1 MSETA
6 IESSSTY
13 ALTAGMKDFQFLY
26 FLEMQRLPVCTGDIH
41 HRIGRVDDVAV
52 RLAEPY
58 PEATGICIEH
68 GWGKP
73 AEFIPWDK
81 VIKID
86 DDAVFVQPPPNGEAY
101 SPFVDQPGWILID
114 HHLMG
119 KTILDIDGRT
129 TEVVN
134 DVHFLESNGRMLLVH
149 VDVSLNGWLRRWGI
163 RRLRIGQDR
172 LISWKHVQPFS
183 LEDVGAKDVLSLSV
197 TRKQMRDLPSEDL
210 ADALEE
216 LSGVEQQALFSALDS
231 EKAAETL
238 MEAEPRAQRQL
249 IADLRQ
255 ERAKAILSEM
265 SMPQLADLFSVLP
278 HDDTTKLR
286 KLLPRDLAKKV
297 DALLGASESTAE
309 ALMTRQYFTGTK
321 DECVGDALRA
331 LKASGLEPALLSYVY
346 VVSPENVLIGVVDL
360 REIVLASEDGPLE
373 RIMTSP
379 VVSVDT
385 DDTRT
390 DLAELF
396 AKYHYRMVPVV
407 DSHDHLVGVI
417 QYNEIMKGLVTRA
430 KL

>member
-1 MSETA
+1 MSESVNENST
-6 IESSSTY
+6 TY
-13 ALTAGMKDFQFLY
+13 AQHAGMKDFEFLY
-26 FLEMQRLPVCTGDIH
+26 FLELQRLPVCTGDIH
-41 HRIGRVDDVAV
+41 HRIGRVDDVVV

-58 PEATGICIEH
+58 PEAAGICVEH

-73 AEFIPWDK
+73 TEFIPWDR
-81 VIKID
+81 VVKID
-86 DDAVFVQPPPNGEAY
+86 DDAVFVQPPPGEEAY
-101 SPFVDQPGWILID
+101 APFVDQPGWILVD

-119 KTILDIDGRT
+119 RTILDIDGRT

-134 DVHFLESNGRMLLVH
+134 DVHFLESKGRMILVH

-163 RRLRIGQDR
+163 RRLHVGHDR

-183 LEDVGAKDVLSLSV
+183 LEDVGAKDALSLSV
-197 TRKQMRDLPSEDL
+197 TRRQMRDLPSEDL

-249 IADLRQ
+249 IAHLRQ
-255 ERAKAILSEM
+255 ERAKTILSEM
-265 SMPQLADLFSVLP
+265 SVPQLADLFSVLP
-278 HDDTTKLR
+278 HDDTEKL
-286 KLLPRDLAKKV
+286 KELLPHSLAKKV

-309 ALMTRQYFTGTK
+309 ALMTRQYFTATK
-321 DECVGDALRA
+321 NERVGDVLRV
-331 LKASGLEPALLSYVY
+331 LKASGLEPALISYVY
-346 VVSPENVLIGVVDL
+346 VVSPDNVLIGIVDL
-360 REIVLASEDGPLE
+360 REIVLASEDILLE
-373 RIMTSP
+373 QLMTSP

-385 DDTRT
+385 DDTRS
-390 DLAELF
+390 DLADLF

-407 DSHDHLVGVI
+407 DSRDHLVGVI

>member
-1 MSETA
+1 MSNHHVENSEA
-6 IESSSTY
+6 Y
-13 ALTAGMKDFQFLY
+13 ARKAGMQDFHFLY
-26 FLEMQRLPVCTGDIH
+26 FLELQRLPICAGDIH
-41 HRIGRVDDVAV
+41 HRIGNIADLVV

-58 PEATGICIEH
+58 PETVGICVEH

-73 AEFIPWDK
+73 TEFIPWEK
-81 VIKID
+81 VVKVD
-86 DDAVFVQPPPNGEAY
+86 EDAVFVQPAPDGSAY
-101 SPFVDQPGWILID
+101 PPFVDQPGWILVD

-119 KTILDIDGRT
+119 KTILDMDGRT

-134 DVHFLESNGRMLLVH
+134 DVHLLESKGRMVLVH

-183 LEDVGAKDVLSLSV
+183 LEDVGAKDALSLSV
-197 TRKQMRDLPSEDL
+197 TRKQIRDLPSEDL

-216 LSGVEQQALFSALDS
+216 LSGVEQQALFSTLDS

-249 IADLRQ
+249 IAHLRQ
-255 ERAKAILSEM
+255 ERAKTILSEM
-265 SMPQLADLFSVLP
+265 SVPQLADLFSVLP
-278 HDDTTKLR
+278 HDDTIKLR
-286 KLLPRDLAKKV
+286 QLLPADLANKIDTV
-297 DALLGASESTAE
+297 LGDSESNAE
-309 ALMTRQYFTGTK
+309 TLMTRQYFTGTK
-321 DECVGDALRA
+321 EQRVGDALHA
-331 LKASGLEPALLSYVY
+331 LMRSGLEPALISYVY
-346 VVSPENVLIGVVDL
+346 VVSAENVLIGVVDL
-360 REIVLASEDGPLE
+360 REMVLTNEDTPLE
-373 RIMTSP
+373 QIMAYP

-390 DLAELF
+390 DLADIF

-407 DSHDHLVGVI
+407 DSQDHLAGVI